1 MNHLA
6 RKSVLLSS
14 LLDLFSQPTFSAGF
28 GLLLCFVAAAMAAPY
43 LYPKHLTAMAIDPNL
58 IAHCSAPS
66 GPTLSLIPF
75 SLGPHPLGQT
85 AYLGFGVAQ
94 GLIAGSRWDLFL
106 IGSISLSAAVI
117 GLGVGLVA
125 GTYGGRVDSILMSIT
140 DMLLSIPY
148 FIFVILV
155 VVIVLPHLTTAQGP
169 DVFVVSMVG
178 VMWAPFARVVR
189 GEALRNRQMAFV
201 ESARASGASTP
212 QLMIRHILPN
222 SLSPALA
229 QIPISVALIL
239 AFIIASQFVTYYEN
253 STAGTECR
261 MYRTNVS
268 AVAPVVPTFNYPDW
282 GSTLSA
288 GIVYFGAISPQA
300 GAPFGPYWWGAAIPA
315 VWITIFGLSVIL
327 ISDGLRDWIS
337 PRSRR

>member
-1 MNHLA
+1 MSNSA
-6 RKSVLLSS
+6 RRSVVLQSW
-14 LLDLFSQPTFSAGF
+14 LDLLSQPTFSAGL
-28 GLLLCFVAAAMAAPY
+28 GLLLCFIAAAVAAPY
-43 LYPKHLTAMAIDPNL
+43 LYPKGLTAMSIDPDL

-66 GPTLSLIPF
+66 GPTLSLLPF

-117 GLGVGLVA
+117 GLIIGLVA
-125 GTYGGRVDSILMSIT
+125 GTYGGKVDSILMSFT
-140 DMLLSIPY
+140 DILLSIPY
-148 FIFVILV
+148 FIFVIMV
-155 VVIVLPHLTTAQGP
+155 VVLVLPHLTTSQGP
-169 DVFVVSMVG
+169 DVFVASMVG

-189 GEALRNRQMAFV
+189 GEALRNRRMAYV

-212 QLMIRHILPN
+212 QIMVRHILPN
-222 SLSPALA
+222 SFSPVLA
-229 QIPISVALIL
+229 QVPITVALIL
-239 AFIIASQFVTYYEN
+239 AFIIASQFVTYYQN
-253 STAGTECR
+253 SAAGTECR

-300 GAPFGPYWWGAAIPA
+300 GEPFGPYWWGAAIPA
-315 VWITIFGLSVIL
+315 VWISIFGLSVIL
-327 ISDGLRDWIS
+327 LSDGLRDWMS
-337 PRSRR
+337 PRSRK